1 MLPARD
7 VESHARRVLGSNDL
21 VAEHHPVGFGNEN
34 WKLRD
39 DSGCRFVLRIG
50 DAGSEAKWNSSH
62 LALGL
67 AAAAGLPVPELVHL
81 GTIDHHLVRIFTWI
95 DGDSASSV
103 VAGSERSTR
112 FLRSLGEAVRSL
124 HMIERNCFSSR
135 LDDSAPAFPTWGA
148 YITFRLG
155 QIRERCVATRS
166 VDPDL
171 LDRVCGVASELAA
184 TVDDSAEAVL
194 SHRDLHPDNLIVD
207 ADGTLIGI
215 IDWDAAEAWDR
226 AGDWFRLEFELLRS
240 HPHSGSG
247 LLRGR
252 GSATPRDSSAARRGR
267 AGARLPSRHL
277 RRRRRTRPTTATSRR
292 RRRWSPRGVVVQR
305 LRRRPM
311 ALRDLR

>member
-1 MLPARD
+1 MDGTLLPARD

-39 DSGCRFVLRIG
+39 DSGFRFVLKIG

-67 AAAAGLPVPELVHL
+67 AAAADLPVPELVHL
-81 GTIDHHLVRIFTWI
+81 GKIDHHLVRIFTWI
-95 DGDSASSV
+95 DGYSASSL

-124 HMIERNCFSSR
+124 HMIERNSFSSR
-135 LDDSAPAFPTWGA
+135 LDDSAPTFPTWSA
-148 YITFRLG
+148 YITYRLS

-166 VDPDL
+166 VNPDL
-171 LDRVCGVASELAA
+171 LDRVCGAATELAA

-194 SHRDLHPDNLIVD
+194 SHRDLHPDNLIVN

-240 HPHSGSG
+240 HPHSGSV
-247 LLRGR
+247 LLGAYLQ
-252 GSATPRDSSAARRGR
+252 GDSVPSQWDQRKRLVHLIETLNILPNAVARSWETEFSDR
-267 AGARLPSRHL
+267 ARSHMLELLSEA
-277 RRRRRTRPTTATSRR
+277 
-292 RRRWSPRGVVVQR
+292 Q
-305 LRRRPM
+305 
-311 ALRDLR
+311 

>member
-1 MLPARD
+1 MDGTLLLARD
-7 VESHARRVLGSNDL
+7 VESYARRVLGSNDL
-21 VAEHHPVGFGNEN
+21 VAEHQPVGFGNEN

-39 DSGCRFVLRIG
+39 DSGCRFVLKIG

-81 GTIDHHLVRIFTWI
+81 GKIDHHLVRIFTWI
-95 DGDSASSV
+95 DGYSASSL

-124 HMIERNCFSSR
+124 HMIERNSFSSR

-148 YITFRLG
+148 YITYRLS
-155 QIRERCVATRS
+155 QIRERCLATRS
-166 VDPDL
+166 VNLDL
-171 LDRVCGVASELAA
+171 LDRVCGAATELAA
-184 TVDDSAEAVL
+184 TVEDSAEAVL
-194 SHRDLHPDNLIVD
+194 SHRDLHPDNLIVN

-240 HPHSGSG
+240 HPHGGTVLFEAYLQGDSIPSQWDQRKRLVHLIETLNILPNAVARSWETEFSDRARSHMLE
-247 LLRGR
+247 LLNE
-252 GSATPRDSSAARRGR
+252 A
-267 AGARLPSRHL
+267 
-277 RRRRRTRPTTATSRR
+277 
-292 RRRWSPRGVVVQR
+292 Q
-305 LRRRPM
+305 
-311 ALRDLR
+311 